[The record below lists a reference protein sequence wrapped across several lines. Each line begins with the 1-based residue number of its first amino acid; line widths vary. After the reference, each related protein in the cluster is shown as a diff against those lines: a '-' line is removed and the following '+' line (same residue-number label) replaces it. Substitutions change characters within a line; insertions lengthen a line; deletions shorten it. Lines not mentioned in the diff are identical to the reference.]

1 MTSAITVNGHIPV
14 MMHEVVTS
22 LNPRDGGIYVDGT
35 FGRGGYSQAILE
47 AAATQVFGIDRD
59 PAAITF
65 GAELSDKYDG
75 RLTVLEG
82 CFGDMTDLMAAAGVA
97 KVDGV
102 TLDLGVSSP
111 QIDDPVRGF
120 SFRFAGPLDMR
131 MSGDGPTA
139 ADFVNQAP
147 EEEIADVI
155 YNYGEERYAR
165 KIARAIVAGRENNP
179 ILSTTQLVEIIH
191 GIVRRSKDRI
201 DSATRTFMALRI
213 QVNDEFGELE
223 RGLVGAEKILAPG
236 GRLAVVSF
244 HSLED
249 RQVKSFLHEHS
260 GAMGRGS
267 RHLPDNPNTPPAP
280 SFILVKRGAIKPGK
294 DEAAQNPRA
303 RSARLR
309 VAERNDAPAWP
320 DIAGE

>member
-1 MTSAITVNGHIPV
+1 MTNDHIPV
-14 MMHEVVTS
+14 MANEVLTG
-22 LNPRDGGIYVDGT
+22 LNLRDGGIYVDGT

-47 AAATQVFGIDRD
+47 AAATRVFGIDRD

-82 CFGDMTDLMAAAGVA
+82 CFGDMAELMAKAGIES
-97 KVDGV
+97 VDGV

-120 SFRFAGPLDMR
+120 SFRFDGPLDMR

-139 ADFVNQAP
+139 ADFVNEAG

-155 YNYGEERYAR
+155 YHYGEERYSRRIAR
-165 KIARAIVAGRENNP
+165 GIVEARAIDP
-179 ILSTTQLVEIIH
+179 ILSTAQLVGIIH
-191 GIVRRSKDRI
+191 KNVRRSKDGI
-201 DSATRTFMALRI
+201 DPATRTFMALRI
-213 QVNDEFGELE
+213 QVNDELGELE
-223 RGLVGAEKILAPG
+223 RGLIGAEKILAPG
-236 GRLAVVSF
+236 GRLVVVSF

-249 RQVKSFLHEHS
+249 RRVKSFLHERS
-260 GAMGRGS
+260 GATGRGS
-267 RHLPDNPNTPPAP
+267 RHMPELPADAPIP
-280 SFILVKRGAIKPGK
+280 SFKLIKRGAIKPSET
-294 DEAAQNPRA
+294 EASENPRA

-309 VAERNDAPAWP
+309 VAERSDAPAWSNRQ
-320 DIAGE
+320 

>member
-1 MTSAITVNGHIPV
+1 MTADHIPV
-14 MMHEVVTS
+14 MIKEVIDG
-22 LNPRDGGIYVDGT
+22 LAPRDGGIYVDGT

-47 AAATQVFGIDRD
+47 TAATQVFGIDRD

-65 GAELSDKYDG
+65 GAELSSKYDG
-75 RLTVLEG
+75 RLIVLEG
-82 CFGDMTDLMAAAGVA
+82 CFGDMASLMADAGVT

-120 SFRFAGPLDMR
+120 SFRFDGPLDMR
-131 MSGDGPTA
+131 MADEGPTA

-155 YNYGEERYAR
+155 YHYGEERYAR
-165 KIARAIVAGRENNP
+165 RIARAIVETREDNP
-179 ILSTTQLVEIIH
+179 ILTTSHLVEIIH
-191 GIVRRSKDRI
+191 RIVRRSKDGI
-201 DSATRTFMALRI
+201 NPATRTFMALRI
-213 QVNDEFGELE
+213 QVNDELGELE
-223 RGLVGAEKILAPG
+223 RGLIGAEQILAPG

-249 RQVKSFLHEHS
+249 RKVKSFLHEHS
-260 GAMGRGS
+260 GATGRGS
-267 RHLPDNPNTPPAP
+267 RHLPELPDAAPIP
-280 SFILVKRGAIKPGK
+280 SFSLLKRGAIKPGK
-294 DEAAQNPRA
+294 DEASQNPRA

-309 VAERNDAPAWP
+309 VAERNDASAWSNNSG
-320 DIAGE
+320 I

>member
-1 MTSAITVNGHIPV
+1 M
-14 MMHEVVTS
+14 
-22 LNPRDGGIYVDGT
+22 IYH
-35 FGRGGYSQAILE
+35 
-47 AAATQVFGIDRD
+47 
-59 PAAITF
+59 
-65 GAELSDKYDG
+65 
-75 RLTVLEG
+75 
-82 CFGDMTDLMAAAGVA
+82 
-97 KVDGV
+97 
-102 TLDLGVSSP
+102 
-111 QIDDPVRGF
+111 
-120 SFRFAGPLDMR
+120 
-131 MSGDGPTA
+131 
-139 ADFVNQAP
+139 
-147 EEEIADVI
+147 
-155 YNYGEERYAR
+155 YGEERYAR

-191 GIVRRSKDRI
+191 GIVRRSKDGI
-201 DSATRTFMALRI
+201 DSATRTFMALCI

-223 RGLVGAEKILAPG
+223 RGLVGAEKILAPF

-267 RHLPDNPNTPPAP
+267 RHLPDKSDAVPVPNFT
-280 SFILVKRGAIKPGK
+280 LVKRGAIKPGK

-320 DIAGE
+320 DIVGE